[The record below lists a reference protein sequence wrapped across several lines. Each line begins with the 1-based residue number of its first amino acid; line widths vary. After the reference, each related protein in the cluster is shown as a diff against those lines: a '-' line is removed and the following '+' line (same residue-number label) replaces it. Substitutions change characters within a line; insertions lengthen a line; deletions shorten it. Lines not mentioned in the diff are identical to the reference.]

1 MDIKKIIRKNKKT
14 IKVTLIV
21 AVLIILLAIV
31 AIIVLYLKTDMFK
44 TNKILFLK
52 YLSKN
57 TDNLESISNILKQ
70 NEKLQTSKYEEN
82 TEYSLNYTRNVGTTS
97 ENTDSA
103 MNNLKLTID
112 GQTDKVNQYD
122 HKTIKLLNG
131 DENVVEA
138 EYVQNE
144 NQIGVKALGIVQYLY
159 VENSNLKEFAKRV
172 GLPEEKIS
180 DTFESNAELS
190 NIMKFTEEQIQQ
202 ENEKYLEI
210 INDSFE
216 KTNFKKQ
223 KNQTIK
229 IAGND
234 VVANAYILSTS
245 KEKMNNVYLKILNEI
260 KQDEI
265 ILSKVDEL
273 QTYLQKIDFLFE
285 EEFDLRN
292 EFIEKIEKI
301 IEEINKT
308 NIGKEDV
315 ELIIYEKNKQTIR
328 IELSIMDKKNN
339 IDYLQ
344 IEGKE
349 IAEINV
355 FKEETILQK
364 IALSKNEQNLNITI
378 ENNEL
383 REPIKIG
390 FEQKKKTIGDN
401 LAIKTNIKYE
411 KDKDKIEANIDSNI
425 KFVESFE
432 NKIEF
437 TKENSGQLDTLDDER
452 LNKIITTIKEEY
464 NKQYNDAMSNI
475 EIDDLEELL
484 NVLGLKKTIR
494 MLEAGTE
501 ITEVQRNRFNS
512 KFELLQGKEID
523 GGRML
528 EEIDVF
534 KYNIVDFDIV
544 SNDILK
550 IKVDRIDSEDERV
563 AILQDFIKRNTSRKY
578 NVTLEYDEET
588 GLVKNIVM
596 TIVRT

>member
-1 MDIKKIIRKNKKT
+1 
-14 IKVTLIV
+14 
-21 AVLIILLAIV
+21 
-31 AIIVLYLKTDMFK
+31 MFK

-328 IELSIMDKKNN
+328 IELSIMDKKIN

-464 NKQYNDAMSNI
+464 NKQYNDVMSNI

>member
-21 AVLIILLAIV
+21 AVLIILLAIA

-328 IELSIMDKKNN
+328 IELSIMDKKIN

-364 IALSKNEQNLNITI
+364 IALSKNEQNLNIII

-401 LAIKTNIKYE
+401 LTIKTNIKYE

-437 TKENSGQLDTLDDER
+437 TKQNSGQLDTLDDER

-464 NKQYNDAMSNI
+464 NKQYNDVMSNI